1 MWNLEDRWKKHKN
14 DLNRNNAL
22 EKEIK
27 YYSNNADVFRIY
39 NDYYIFDKIRDN
51 GWYYDGAEWIQD
63 KNDIRDWDKEWI
75 EFNNHPVSK
84 SVDKQQQLK
93 LKLIQKHGNMNKQN
107 KQRLHELEE
116 KYMSYRYPSAPGHII
131 PFTKYSDA
139 TANGLTRC
147 ITDFLNHSKHQA
159 ERINTMGV
167 FRQSYRTDGTKT
179 AGQWT
184 KGTGTPGSADISAT
198 IYGRSVKIEV
208 KIGKDKQS
216 VVQKQYQLMI
226 EAAGGIYI
234 ISNTFDD
241 FVEWYDNFSQNY
253 QI

>member
-139 TANGLTRC
+139 TANGLTKC
-147 ITDFLNHSKHQA
+147 ITDFLNYSKHQA

-216 VVQKQYQLMI
+216 VVQKQYQKMI

-234 ISNTFDD
+234 ISKTFDD
-241 FVEWYDNFSQNY
+241 FVEWYDMFSQNY

>member
-1 MWNLEDRWKKHKN
+1 MWNLEDRWEKHKN

-93 LKLIQKHGNMNKQN
+93 LKLIQKHGNMNKKNRQLL
-107 KQRLHELEE
+107 KDLEE

-139 TANGLTRC
+139 TANGLTKC

-234 ISNTFDD
+234 ISKTFDD

-253 QI
+253 KI

>member
-234 ISNTFDD
+234 ISKTFDD
-241 FVEWYDNFSQNY
+241 FVEWYDMFSQNY

>member
-1 MWNLEDRWKKHKN
+1 MT
-14 DLNRNNAL
+14 
-22 EKEIK
+22 KE
-27 YYSNNADVFRIY
+27 
-39 NDYYIFDKIRDN
+39 
-51 GWYYDGAEWIQD
+51 
-63 KNDIRDWDKEWI
+63 
-75 EFNNHPVSK
+75 
-84 SVDKQQQLK
+84 
-93 LKLIQKHGNMNKQN
+93 N
-107 KQRLHELEE
+107 KQRLHDLEE

-139 TANGLTRC
+139 TANGLTKC
-147 ITDFLNHSKHQA
+147 VKDFLNFSQHQA

-216 VVQKQYQLMI
+216 VVQKEYQLMI

-234 ISNTFDD
+234 ISKTFDD
-241 FVEWYDNFSQNY
+241 FVEWYDIFSQNY
-253 QI
+253 KN

>member
-1 MWNLEDRWKKHKN
+1 MWNLEDGWKKHQN

-139 TANGLTRC
+139 TANGLTKC
-147 ITDFLNHSKHQA
+147 ITDFLNYSKHQA

-216 VVQKQYQLMI
+216 VVQKEYQLMI

-234 ISNTFDD
+234 ISKTFDD

-253 QI
+253 KN

>member
-1 MWNLEDRWKKHKN
+1 
-14 DLNRNNAL
+14 
-22 EKEIK
+22 
-27 YYSNNADVFRIY
+27 
-39 NDYYIFDKIRDN
+39 
-51 GWYYDGAEWIQD
+51 
-63 KNDIRDWDKEWI
+63 
-75 EFNNHPVSK
+75 
-84 SVDKQQQLK
+84 
-93 LKLIQKHGNMNKQN
+93 MNKLN
-107 KQRLHELEE
+107 KHRLHELEE

-216 VVQKQYQLMI
+216 SVQKEYQLMI

-234 ISNTFDD
+234 ISKTFDD

-253 QI
+253 KF

>member
-1 MWNLEDRWKKHKN
+1 MWEIERKWQKHNN

-22 EKEIK
+22 QKEIK
-27 YYSNNADVFRIY
+27 YYSNNADVIRFY
-39 NDYYIFDKIRDN
+39 NDYYIFEKLRDN
-51 GWYYDGAEWIQD
+51 GWYFDEAEWIQD
-63 KNDIRDWDKEWI
+63 KNDIRNWKQEWFD
-75 EFNNHPVSK
+75 FNNHPVST
-84 SVDKQQQLK
+84 SVDRQQQLK
-93 LKLIQKHGNMNKQN
+93 LKLIQKHGNMNKEN
-107 KQRLHELEE
+107 KQRLKDLEL

-139 TANGLTRC
+139 TANGLTKC
-147 ITDFLNHSKHQA
+147 VKDFLNFSQHQA

-216 VVQKQYQLMI
+216 VVQKEYQQMI
-226 EAAGGIYI
+226 EAAGGVYI
-234 ISNTFDD
+234 ITKTFDD
-241 FVEWYDNFSQNY
+241 FVVWYDNFCLDKV
-253 QI
+253 

>member
-1 MWNLEDRWKKHKN
+1 
-14 DLNRNNAL
+14 
-22 EKEIK
+22 
-27 YYSNNADVFRIY
+27 
-39 NDYYIFDKIRDN
+39 
-51 GWYYDGAEWIQD
+51 
-63 KNDIRDWDKEWI
+63 
-75 EFNNHPVSK
+75 
-84 SVDKQQQLK
+84 
-93 LKLIQKHGNMNKQN
+93 MNKQN

-147 ITDFLNHSKHQA
+147 ITDFLNYSKHQA

-198 IYGRSVKIEV
+198 SYGRSVKIEV

-234 ISNTFDD
+234 ISKTFDD

-253 QI
+253 KN